1 MIKDKRQK
9 NISIRRLV
17 KYINISDFHYILL
30 IVFIAINLNLYSQ
43 IENVPTT
50 NPVYSFF
57 INQEAKGLLPHF
69 STAQIPWS
77 KSKVIEALKLI
88 DNRSAELST
97 SENKALKL
105 FETEFGIL
113 KRNNAVVFYSQSD
126 SNQVLF
132 SRLFTDD
139 EKFIYYYQDSSD
151 NVSLFPLGN
160 LDFSYIKNDTSSA
173 YALIG
178 NLGIRL
184 SGSIGEHFGF
194 FLQATNGTLISGER
208 WVALND
214 NRLKQNIKFADLN
227 SDIDFTE
234 SHISLE
240 YDWFRA
246 VFGRQTRYVGSGIY
260 QKLFLSST
268 SPPMDGLDMSANF
281 SNFNYTFSIYNLLG
295 RADSLKDELG
305 FLSKIPVKLSSMHR
319 LSLRPAW
326 GELTFWESVI
336 YSDRGFDLSYL
347 NPLSFLKSLEHANH
361 DRDNS
366 LMGLDWTIRPWD
378 HFQINGSFLLDD
390 IIFSEIGSGYWSNKL
405 AYNISFSHSSEFGML
420 GLEYSRVEPYTYTHF
435 NPQNSYTNDHML
447 IGSYIL
453 PNSDMLSFIYRFY
466 FLGNRYPW
474 MIRVAYE
481 RHGDNIYD
489 NSGNLVKNVG
499 SDPFVARRSEDAY
512 YIKFLDGKRNDA
524 AIVELEFGYEIIRGF
539 NLSIQAFTKF
549 SEYDNSMKNIRIKF
563 SYLDF

>member
-234 SHISLE
+234 SHVSLE

-405 AYNISFSHSSEFGML
+405 AYNISFSHSSEFVML